1 MQRKPPGV
9 AASFS
14 PGCAQVATK
23 SGGVYEFEKT
33 SRNCG
38 SHLAPEERTGTARIG
53 VARLLDDESAP
64 AQNLASPF
72 MKILLVEDHAGS
84 RRNLQRL
91 IGNRG
96 HEVVGV
102 SSAEEAEKM
111 LATEFFPFLI
121 LDWMLPGK
129 SGVAL
134 CRELRAQPKGDEMFI
149 LLVTARADTAD
160 LEQALEAGANDY
172 LTKPLDLA
180 LLNVRI
186 SVAERQIR
194 ELGERNQARAALE
207 ESARTTANILE
218 NTTDGFFAVDSDW
231 KITHLNAEGETL
243 LARTRDELL
252 GHVLWEKF
260 PEQIGSVFEANY
272 RRVMADQVA
281 VEFEAIDSS
290 GKVWYEVHA
299 YPSNGGVS
307 VFFRDVSERKRTESE
322 RLTTSKLESLGTLAG
337 GIAHDLNNILTV
349 ISGNIGLAQIEAPVD
364 SGTLLG
370 FLSKAGQAAQH
381 AAHLSSQLLTFSK
394 GGTPLK
400 KVVSVGELL
409 ERSAEFSLYGSNLR
423 ADFDIAVDLWKAEV
437 DAGQIEQVVNALML
451 NARDAMPHGGTVRVR
466 ARNVVLDNAPDAI
479 LPAGH
484 YIKITITDR
493 GPGIAEEFRP
503 KVFDPYFTTKPTGT
517 GLGLAISYSIVKK
530 HGGLLQ
536 LENASPEGCA
546 FAFYLRASDR
556 KLPVPEAR
564 VTERAFHFNH
574 QRVLVM
580 DDEAAI
586 RELTSQLLGTLGYE
600 VTAVPDGLEAVRLY
614 ERALRRGEHYQVV
627 ILDATVRGGMGGV
640 ATIERLRSLDPEVNA
655 IICSGY
661 SDEAA
666 LSEFLAYGFR
676 GALPKPFTRTE
687 LAEALQRTFETANAN

>member
-1 MQRKPPGV
+1 
-9 AASFS
+9 
-14 PGCAQVATK
+14 
-23 SGGVYEFEKT
+23 
-33 SRNCG
+33 
-38 SHLAPEERTGTARIG
+38 
-53 VARLLDDESAP
+53 
-64 AQNLASPF
+64 
-72 MKILLVEDHAGS
+72 MKILLIEDHPGS

-91 IGNRG
+91 IARRG
-96 HEVVGV
+96 HEVVALA
-102 SSAEEAEKM
+102 SAEEAEAA
-111 LATEFFPFLI
+111 LATESFPFLI

-129 SGVAL
+129 SGVDL
-134 CRELRAQPKGDEMFI
+134 CRELRAKPNGDEMFI

-160 LEQALEAGANDY
+160 LEQALQAGANDY
-172 LTKPLDLA
+172 LTKPFDVG

-194 ELGERNQARAALE
+194 ELAERNHARAALQ
-207 ESARTTANILE
+207 ESARTMTNILE
-218 NTTDGFFAVDSDW
+218 NTTDGFFAVDSEW
-231 KITHLNAEGETL
+231 KLTYLNAEAETMVGR
-243 LARTRDELL
+243 ARNELL
-252 GHVLWEKF
+252 GGVLWELF
-260 PEQIGSVFEANY
+260 PELVGSVFQSNY
-272 RRVMADQVA
+272 EKVMAEQVA
-281 VEFEAIDSS
+281 MEFEASDHT
-290 GKVWYEVHA
+290 GKIWYEVHA

-307 VFFRDVSERKRTESE
+307 VFFRDVSERKKSETE

-349 ISGNIGLAQIEAPVD
+349 ISGNIGLAQIEAPAE
-364 SGTLLG
+364 SGNLLG

-394 GGTPLK
+394 GGAPLK
-400 KVVSVGELL
+400 KVVSIGDLL
-409 ERSAEFSLYGSNLR
+409 EHSAEFALYGSNLR
-423 ADFDIAVDLWKAEV
+423 ADFDIDVDLWKAEV

-451 NARDAMPHGGTVRVR
+451 NAREAMPHGGTVRVR
-466 ARNVVLDNAPDAI
+466 SRNVIVEDKPGAI

-484 YIKITITDR
+484 YVKVTITDR
-493 GPGIAEEFRP
+493 GCGISDELRT
-503 KVFDPYFTTKPTGT
+503 KIFDPYFTTKPTGT

-530 HGGLLQ
+530 HGGLLL
-536 LENASPEGCA
+536 LENSSPEGSA

-556 KLPVPEAR
+556 RVAMPEMRSAQR
-564 VTERAFHFNH
+564 PFHFNH

-600 VTAVPDGLEAVRLY
+600 VTAVPDGLEAVKLY
-614 ERALRRGEHYQVV
+614 ERALRRGEHFQAV

-640 ATIERLRSLDPEVNA
+640 ATIERLRAMDPEVNA

-676 GALPKPFTRTE
+676 GALPKPFTRSE
-687 LAEALQRTFETANAN
+687 LAEALQRTFETTNGN

>member
-1 MQRKPPGV
+1 
-9 AASFS
+9 
-14 PGCAQVATK
+14 
-23 SGGVYEFEKT
+23 
-33 SRNCG
+33 
-38 SHLAPEERTGTARIG
+38 
-53 VARLLDDESAP
+53 
-64 AQNLASPF
+64 
-72 MKILLVEDHAGS
+72 MKILLVEDHPGS

-91 IGNRG
+91 IERRG

-102 SSAEEAEKM
+102 GSAEEAEAA
-111 LATEFFPFLI
+111 LATQSFPFLI

-134 CRELRAQPKGDEMFI
+134 CRQLRAQPNGDEMFI

-160 LEQALEAGANDY
+160 LEKALKAGANDY
-172 LTKPLDLA
+172 LTKPLDPE

-194 ELGERNQARAALE
+194 ELGERNQARAALL
-207 ESARTTANILE
+207 ESARTMANILE
-218 NTTDGFFAVDSDW
+218 NTTDGFFAVDSEW
-231 KITHLNAEGETL
+231 RITHFNAEAEKL
-243 LARTRDELL
+243 LGRTRDEVL
-252 GHVLWEKF
+252 GHRLWEKLL
-260 PEQIGSVFEANY
+260 EQVGSVFEAY
-272 RRVMADQVA
+272 YQRVMAEQIPQ
-281 VEFEAIDSS
+281 EFEGSDFS
-290 GKVWYEVHA
+290 GKVWYEVRA

-307 VFFRDVSERKRTESE
+307 VFFRDISERRRIEAD

-349 ISGNIGLAQIEAPVD
+349 ISGNIGLAQIEAPAD
-364 SGTLLG
+364 SGNLLG

-400 KVVSVGELL
+400 KVVSIGELL
-409 ERSAEFSLYGSNLR
+409 EHSAEFSLYGSSLR

-437 DAGQIEQVVNALML
+437 DAGQIEQVVNALIL
-451 NARDAMPHGGTVRVR
+451 NAREAMPHGGTVRVR
-466 ARNVVLDNAPDAI
+466 ARNVVFDDKPGAI
-479 LPAGH
+479 LPEGH

-493 GPGIAEEFRP
+493 GSGIPDELRT
-503 KVFDPYFTTKPTGT
+503 KIFDPYFTTKPTGT

-530 HGGLLQ
+530 HGGLLN
-536 LENASPEGCA
+536 LENSSPEGTA

-556 KLPVPEAR
+556 KVSLPEVR
-564 VTERAFHFNH
+564 ITERAFHFNH
-574 QRVLVM
+574 QRILVM

-614 ERALRRGEHYQVV
+614 ERALRRGEQFQAV
-627 ILDATVRGGMGGV
+627 ILDATVRGGMGGL
-640 ATIERLRSLDPEVNA
+640 ATIERLRSMDPKVNA

-676 GALPKPFTRTE
+676 GALPKPFTRSE
-687 LAEALQRTFETANAN
+687 LADTLQRTFEAANGN